1 MIIVLYIED
10 LILLVRKFKKDF
22 HHEGF
27 RNNAAIQIKIFGSG
41 MTALIISIEEIK
53 SLEESGFIDE
63 RC

>member
-27 RNNAAIQIKIFGSG
+27 RNNAAIQIKFFGSG